1 MARRRRVVL
10 ALILAIGAAGTAV
23 GLTAARFSG
32 TTTEQ
37 IDIAAAPD
45 WTAPT
50 VSSTAIGRAAG
61 YETGFIRQGAAF
73 TYHVYANVS
82 DSGNPAAGM
91 GAVTTNVGSI
101 STGSTNVTLTA
112 GNYSAGGVSYNY
124 RTATPIAPNTTVA
137 AGSTAY
143 TIGAVDLASPANT
156 LTPPANGSV
165 TVDNTAP
172 AASGIAT
179 ANGGPTLRRPEQNDT
194 ITFTYNDTIDPYSIL
209 ANWTG
214 ASTSVVVRIN
224 NNVAATA
231 NMDQLLIANAA
242 NTAVLPI
249 TGVNG
254 VNLGRNDYVTGAR
267 TFGASPGT
275 ASTMTRSGGTITIVL
290 GTQSGAGTTAA
301 ANTGTMI
308 WNPSATATDRAGN
321 GAGTGAFSETGT
333 ADAEF

>member
-1 MARRRRVVL
+1 MARRRRVAL
-10 ALILAIGAAGTAV
+10 ALVLSIGAAGTAV

-50 VSSTAIGRAAG
+50 VSSTAIGRVAG
-61 YETGFIRQGAAF
+61 YETGFIRQGATF
-73 TYHVYANVS
+73 TYHVYANVT
-82 DSGNPAAGM
+82 DSGNPAAGV
-91 GAVTTNVGSI
+91 GTVTTNVGSI
-101 STGSTNVTLTA
+101 STGSTNVTLSP

-124 RTATPIAPNTTVA
+124 RTATAIAPNATVA
-137 AGSTAY
+137 AGSTGY

-156 LTPPANGSV
+156 LTPSASGNV

-172 AASGIAT
+172 AASAIST
-179 ANGGPTLRRPEQNDT
+179 TNGGPTLRRPEQNDT

-231 NMDQLLIANAA
+231 NMDQLLVANAA
-242 NTAVLPI
+242 NSAVLPI
-249 TGVNG
+249 TGANG
-254 VNLGRNDYVTGAR
+254 VNLGRNDYVTAAR
-267 TFGASPGT
+267 TFGATGT

-301 ANTGTMI
+301 ANTGSMI

-321 GAGTGAFSETGT
+321 GAGTGAFTETGT